1 MRVLTTFA
9 RFTDAEV
16 ARAVLED
23 AGIDAYVADNSAM
36 QEMSDF
42 RLMVGEIDLEEAA
55 AVLEVDVPESPPI
68 APDWTLWAAG
78 AVAVVILLGLVLAF
92 L

>member
-1 MRVLTTFA
+1 MRVLTTFS

-16 ARAVLED
+16 ARAVLES

-42 RLMVGEIDLEEAA
+42 RLMVGEVDLEEAA
-55 AVLEVDVPESPPI
+55 AVLDVEVPEPPKE

-78 AVAVVILLGLVLAF
+78 VVLVIIVLGFVLA
-92 L
+92 LT

>member
-16 ARAVLED
+16 ARAVLES
-23 AGIDAYVADNSAM
+23 AGIEAYVADNSAM

-42 RLMVGEIDLEEAA
+42 RLMVGEVDLEEAA
-55 AVLEVDVPESPPI
+55 AVLDVEVPEAPPV

-78 AVAVVILLGLVLAF
+78 AVALVILLGLALA
-92 L
+92 LT

>member
-16 ARAVLED
+16 ARAVLES

-42 RLMVGEIDLEEAA
+42 RLMVGEVDLEEAA
-55 AVLEVDVPESPPI
+55 AVLDVEVPDPPKV
-68 APDWTLWAAG
+68 APDWTLWGAG
-78 AVAVVILLGLVLAF
+78 AVGLIILLGIVLA
-92 L
+92 LT